1 MDAVSPAESIEL
13 EESDPLQGLRVLVV
27 EDEALV
33 AMLVE
38 DMLSDFGCEVIGPAG
53 SIRQALD
60 AIASD
65 PPDAAILDVNLGGEP
80 VYPVADA
87 LRRCHAPFVLA
98 TGYGEMGV
106 AEGYRDA
113 PVLQKPFEESELRSR
128 LRFCVSS
135 RKD

>member
-1 MDAVSPAESIEL
+1 MR
-13 EESDPLQGLRVLVV
+13 ESDPLDGLRVLVV

-33 AMLVE
+33 AMLIE
-38 DMLSDFGCEVIGPAG
+38 DMLTDFGCKVRGPAG

-60 AIASD
+60 AIAEEA
-65 PPDAAILDVNLGGEP
+65 PDAAILDVNLGGEA

-87 LRRCHAPFVLA
+87 LRACGAPFVLA

-113 PVLQKPFEESELRSR
+113 PVLQKPFEERELQTR
-128 LRFCVSS
+128 LREAVAA
-135 RKD
+135 REG

>member
-1 MDAVSPAESIEL
+1 MQ
-13 EESDPLQGLRVLVV
+13 ESDPLQGLRVLVV

-33 AMLVE
+33 AMLIE
-38 DMLSDFGCEVIGPAG
+38 DMLGDFGCQVLGPAG

-60 AIASD
+60 AIERD

-87 LRRCHAPFVLA
+87 LRRCGAPFVLA

-113 PVLQKPFEESELRSR
+113 PVLQKPFQESELRVR
-128 LRFCVSS
+128 LGMAIAA